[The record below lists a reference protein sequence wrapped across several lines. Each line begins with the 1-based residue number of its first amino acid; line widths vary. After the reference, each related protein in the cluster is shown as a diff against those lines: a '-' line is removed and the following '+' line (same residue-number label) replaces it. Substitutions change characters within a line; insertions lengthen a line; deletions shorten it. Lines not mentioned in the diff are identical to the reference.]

1 MGLKP
6 SILENKTNCMT
17 LVVAFI
23 LGFFIAAV
31 GIVAPGMLNMTIAK
45 ISVSESKKEALLFA
59 FGAVVVVL
67 IQCFVGVYF
76 AKFID
81 ANPSV
86 SENLKKF
93 GTVIFIL
100 LTFFFLFNGIRAKK
114 PKPEVQ
120 IKNKKNRFVYGAT
133 LSSLNMFAV
142 PYYAFISLTLAS
154 KEVFDFE
161 LLSIVVFSIAAAL
174 GTYTIFYLYAI
185 LFKKIEHKVS
195 FISNNINFLIA
206 AITGLVAISS
216 MYKLLAT

>member
-1 MGLKP
+1 MELKP

-154 KEVFDFE
+154 KEVFDFG
-161 LLSIVVFSIAAAL
+161 LLSIIVFSIAAAL
-174 GTYTIFYLYAI
+174 GTYFIFYLYAI

-206 AITGLVAISS
+206 AITGLVAVSS

>member
-1 MGLKP
+1 
-6 SILENKTNCMT
+6 MT

-206 AITGLVAISS
+206 AITGLVAVSS

>member
-1 MGLKP
+1 
-6 SILENKTNCMT
+6 MT
-17 LVVAFI
+17 LVVSFL

-45 ISVSESKKEALLFA
+45 ISVSENKKEALLFA
-59 FGAVVVVL
+59 FGAVVIVL

-81 ANPSV
+81 ANPSI

-93 GTVIFIL
+93 GTVIFVL
-100 LTFFFLFNGIRAKK
+100 LTFFFIYNGIRAKK
-114 PKPEVQ
+114 PKLDVK

-133 LSSLNMFAV
+133 LSSLNMFAI

-154 KEVFDFE
+154 KDVFDFE
-161 LLSIVVFSIAAAL
+161 LVSIIIFSIAAAL
-174 GTYTIFYLYAI
+174 GTYAIFYLYAI
-185 LFKKIEHKVS
+185 LFKKVEHKVG

-206 AITGLVAISS
+206 AITGLVALSS
-216 MYKLLAT
+216 IYKLLTA